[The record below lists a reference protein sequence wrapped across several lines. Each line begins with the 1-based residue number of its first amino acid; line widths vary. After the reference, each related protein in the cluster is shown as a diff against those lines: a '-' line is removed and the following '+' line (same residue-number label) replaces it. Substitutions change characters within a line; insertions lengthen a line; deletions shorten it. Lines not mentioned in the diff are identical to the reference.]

1 MTQGRSVE
9 PDERDTFMACPQVF
23 HLQLSLGCSGFSF
36 RNNTD
41 LLPPGVL
48 SMLDAV
54 FVCEERSRK
63 PSGSHCLLATPHAPM
78 VRLVN
83 SHSSSN
89 SGQSLQSAG
98 TMLLRPHFTDGE
110 TEHRLKPRAEPVH
123 CSPGLLTRF
132 C

>member
-1 MTQGRSVE
+1 MS
-9 PDERDTFMACPQVF
+9 CPQVF
-23 HLQLSLGCSGFSF
+23 HLQLNLSCSGFSF
-36 RNNTD
+36 RNSAD
-41 LLPPGVL
+41 LLLPVVL
-48 SMLDAV
+48 SMLDAA
-54 FVCEERSRK
+54 FVCGERPRK
-63 PSGSHCLLATPHAPM
+63 PSGSHCLLATPRALM

-98 TMLLRPHFTDGE
+98 TVLLQPHFTDGE

-123 CSPGLLTRF
+123 CSPGLLTYS